1 MAVLEITHKF
11 VDLIPDELEPEVL
24 YVSLDYATVAHLC
37 FCGCGQEVVTPLSP
51 TDWKLTFDGVSISL
65 SPSIGNWSF
74 PCRSHYWIRSGKIRW
89 AESWSDE
96 KIAGGRGMDKVEKDN
111 FFGSGVESPMDR
123 EEFAVRWPR
132 LHGRANILYWVLGSV
147 SSWSPDVQAENKI
160 KQAISTHL
168 Y

>member
-24 YVSLDYATVAHLC
+24 YVSLDYATVTHLC

-74 PCRSHYWIRSGKIRW
+74 PCRSHYWIRSGRILW
-89 AESWSDE
+89 AENLSDE
-96 KIAGGRGMDKVEKDN
+96 EIAVGRELDKAKKDD
-111 FFGSGVESPMDR
+111 FFGTELESQTDR
-123 EEFAVRWPR
+123 EDSAEPPDSKSYWWSIKR
-132 LHGRANILYWVLGSV
+132 LVGW
-147 SSWSPDVQAENKI
+147 E
-160 KQAISTHL
+160 
-168 Y
+168 

>member
-1 MAVLEITHKF
+1 MAVLEIMHKF

-74 PCRSHYWIRSGKIRW
+74 PCRSHYWIRSGRILW
-89 AESWSDE
+89 AENWSDE
-96 KIAGGRGMDKVEKDN
+96 EIAGGREMDRAKKDD
-111 FFGSGVESPMDR
+111 FFGTEEESQTASEEPVEPDDSTTYWR
-123 EEFAVRWPR
+123 SLKKRLFGRW
-132 LHGRANILYWVLGSV
+132 
-147 SSWSPDVQAENKI
+147 D
-160 KQAISTHL
+160 
-168 Y
+168 

>member
-24 YVSLDYATVAHLC
+24 YVSLDYATVTHLC

-74 PCRSHYWIRSGKIRW
+74 PCRSHYWIRSGRILW
-89 AESWSDE
+89 AENRSDE
-96 KIAGGRGMDKVEKDN
+96 EIAVGRELDKAKKDD
-111 FFGSGVESPMDR
+111 FFGSELESQTDR
-123 EEFAVRWPR
+123 EDSAEPPDSKSYWWSIKR
-132 LHGRANILYWVLGSV
+132 LVGW
-147 SSWSPDVQAENKI
+147 E
-160 KQAISTHL
+160 
-168 Y
+168 

>member
-1 MAVLEITHKF
+1 MAVLEIMHKF

-74 PCRSHYWIRSGKIRW
+74 PCRSHYWIRSGRIHW
-89 AESWSDE
+89 AENWSDE
-96 KIAGGRGMDKVEKDN
+96 EIAGGRETDRAKKED
-111 FFGSGVESPMDR
+111 FFGSEEENQTAS
-123 EEFAVRWPR
+123 EEFAEPDGSTTYWQSLKKR
-132 LHGRANILYWVLGSV
+132 LFEW
-147 SSWSPDVQAENKI
+147 
-160 KQAISTHL
+160 
-168 Y
+168 

>member
-24 YVSLDYATVAHLC
+24 YVSLDYATVTHLC

-74 PCRSHYWIRSGKIRW
+74 PCRSHYWIRSGRILW
-89 AESWSDE
+89 AENWSDE
-96 KIAGGRGMDKVEKDN
+96 EIAVGRELDKAKKDD
-111 FFGSGVESPMDR
+111 FFGS
-123 EEFAVRWPR
+123 EEEYRTATEEPDGSTTYWRSLKR
-132 LHGRANILYWVLGSV
+132 LVGW
-147 SSWSPDVQAENKI
+147 
-160 KQAISTHL
+160 
-168 Y
+168 